1 MKKQSKKMA
10 LYTPKEEPLPKH
22 CEYSCV
28 CHKSSM
34 DIGVFGWDTGSDKK
48 GGFEVSIKIVVA
60 WPISEKKKRMY
71 C

>member
-1 MKKQSKKMA
+1 MA

-34 DIGVFGWDTGSDKK
+34 DIGVFGWDTGSDKRWFWSK
-48 GGFEVSIKIVVA
+48 HQNSCCMANI
-60 WPISEKKKRMY
+60 WKKEANVLLEQ
-71 C
+71 